1 MMMMVALVMMV
12 LVVMITMIC
21 TNFLR
26 VPGYK
31 VYCCGQPTVAG
42 FEAALN
48 KVLGFLL
55 KTFSSIHSKVCG
67 ETYPKTGKIIWI
79 NMRQEPDV
87 YVNGEPVCARFRVII
102 TSCFAC

>member
-1 MMMMVALVMMV
+1 MMIRVALVMMV

-21 TNFLR
+21 TNLLR

-55 KTFSSIHSKVCG
+55 TTFSSIKL
-67 ETYPKTGKIIWI
+67 
-79 NMRQEPDV
+79 
-87 YVNGEPVCARFRVII
+87 
-102 TSCFAC
+102 